1 MPFSNP
7 LALLGLLSI
16 VPLIIIY
23 LIRPRPKEIR
33 FSSTQFL
40 REGEAKRTAVLSRL
54 IFDPLFWVQLLALC
68 SLSIAAAGPY
78 TIGEGP
84 AASHLVVVLDDSAS
98 MQASFSQAQKLI
110 APYLDSYQKISIILA
125 ENAPV
130 TLLSGGSSAEANDML
145 RQLQPKAIST
155 DLSSAMTLG
164 SSLLG
169 SEGGNILVVSDF
181 ISWTGDNPDV
191 TRKLLQADGRV
202 SVVFADSYQGGDNQA
217 LVEGWDVPGSG
228 YVNHTA
234 LVHNYGSAKTS
245 TITIHGPGGSSS
257 RLAQIPQDGDY
268 YLSFTAY
275 PGVNEISLDQK
286 DAIDWDNHAYVYVPD
301 LAKKRVLYLGEAG
314 PALDALRSLPNVE
327 VETSGEYSNFD
338 LVVVGRNASLDG
350 KLNRYIDGGRVIY
363 IATDALSP
371 EYLPVRVT
379 GQIPGP
385 ASLWVRN
392 VGFSQGVH
400 FDEIG
405 LFHFPD
411 AIARKGSTT
420 MVEANGVPILSYW
433 RLGKGIVIY
442 DGLEMNSDFYTRP
455 EYPIFWYQMVN
466 WITGVP
472 DIVASNHKTGELIPL
487 GGQVSVDTPLGS
499 VSTSSLL
506 LDEVGIYRFQGT
518 TFAANM
524 YAPQES
530 DLRRSSGVTPGEFKG
545 GLRNTIV
552 ENDLSIWVIALAV
565 LAILLELIIM
575 RWRRET

>member
-98 MQASFSQAQKLI
+98 MQASFSQALKLI

-145 RQLQPKAIST
+145 RQLQPKAVST

-164 SSLLG
+164 SSGLG

-217 LVEGWDVPGSG
+217 LVEGWEVPGSG

-245 TITIHGPGGSSS
+245 TITIHGPGGSTS

-314 PALDALRSLPNVE
+314 PALDALRSLPNVD

-363 IATDALSP
+363 IATDTLSP

-400 FDEIG
+400 FDEVG

-518 TFAANM
+518 TLAANM
-524 YAPQES
+524 YDPQES
-530 DLRRSSGVTPGEFKG
+530 DLRRSSGVTPGEFEG

>member
-1 MPFSNP
+1 
-7 LALLGLLSI
+7 
-16 VPLIIIY
+16 
-23 LIRPRPKEIR
+23 
-33 FSSTQFL
+33 L

-84 AASHLVVVLDDSAS
+84 AGSHLVVVLDDSAS
-98 MQASFSQAQKLI
+98 MQASFSSALKLI
-110 APYLDSYQKISIILA
+110 DPYLNSYQKISIVLA
-125 ENAPV
+125 ENVPV
-130 TLLSGGSSAEANDML
+130 TLLSGGSSAEARDLL
-145 RQLQPKAIST
+145 RQLRPKAVSS

-164 SSLLG
+164 SGGLG
-169 SEGGNILVVSDF
+169 SEGGSVLVVSDF

-191 TRKLLQADGRV
+191 TRKVLQADGRV
-202 SVVFADSYQGGDNQA
+202 SIVFADSYQGGDNQA
-217 LVEGWDVPGSG
+217 LVEGWDVPGPG

-234 LVHNYGSAKTS
+234 LVHNYGPARTS
-245 TITIHGPGGSSS
+245 SITIHGPGGSSG

-275 PGVNEISLDQK
+275 PGVNEISLDQQ

-314 PALDALRSLPNVE
+314 PALDALHSLPNVE

-338 LVVVGRNASLDG
+338 LVVVARNASVDG

-363 IATDALSP
+363 IATDAKSP

-379 GQIPGP
+379 GQTPGP
-385 ASLWVRN
+385 ASLWVRD
-392 VGFSQGVH
+392 VGFSEGVH

-405 LFHFPD
+405 LFDFPN
-411 AIARKGSTT
+411 AVARKGSTT

-433 RLGKGIVIY
+433 RLGNGIVIY

-487 GGQVSVDTPLGS
+487 GESVSVETPLGS
-499 VSTSSLL
+499 ISTSSLL

-524 YAPQES
+524 YDPLES
-530 DLRRSSGVTPGEFKG
+530 NLRRSSGVTPGEFKG

-552 ENDLSIWVIALAV
+552 KNDLSNWVIALAV
-565 LAILLELIIM
+565 LAILLELAIM

>member
-16 VPLIIIY
+16 IPLIIIY

-84 AASHLVVVLDDSAS
+84 ATSHLVVVLDDSAS

-110 APYLDSYQKISIILA
+110 APYLDSYHKISIILA

-130 TLLSGGSSAEANDML
+130 AILSGGSPAEARDIL

-164 SSLLG
+164 SGLLG

-202 SVVFADSYQGGDNQA
+202 SIVFADSYQGGDNQA
-217 LVEGWDVPGSG
+217 LVEGWDVPGTG

-257 RLAQIPQDGDY
+257 RLASLPAGGDY

-314 PALDALRSLPNVE
+314 PALDALRSLPNVD

-338 LVVVGRNASLDG
+338 LVVVARNASLDG

-371 EYLPVRVT
+371 EFLPVRVT

-411 AIARKGSTT
+411 AVARKGSTT

-472 DIVASNHKTGELIPL
+472 DIVASNHKTGEMIPL

-506 LDEVGIYRFQGT
+506 LDEVGIYSFQGT
-518 TFAANM
+518 TLAANM
-524 YAPQES
+524 YDPQES
-530 DLRRSSGVTPGEFKG
+530 DLRRSTGVTPGEFEG
-545 GLRNTIV
+545 GQRTTIV

>member
-84 AASHLVVVLDDSAS
+84 AASHLVVVLDYSAS
-98 MQASFSQAQKLI
+98 MQASFSQALKLI

-145 RQLQPKAIST
+145 RQLQPKAVST

-164 SSLLG
+164 SSGLG

-217 LVEGWDVPGSG
+217 LVEGWEVPGSG

-245 TITIHGPGGSSS
+245 TITIHGPGGSTS

-314 PALDALRSLPNVE
+314 PALDALRSLPNVD

-363 IATDALSP
+363 IATDTLSP

-400 FDEIG
+400 FDEVG

-518 TFAANM
+518 TLAANM
-524 YAPQES
+524 YDPQES
-530 DLRRSSGVTPGEFKG
+530 DLRRSSGVTPGEFEG

>member
-98 MQASFSQAQKLI
+98 MQASFSQALKLI
-110 APYLDSYQKISIILA
+110 APYLDSYQEISIILA

-145 RQLQPKAIST
+145 RQLQPKAVST

-164 SSLLG
+164 SSGLG

-217 LVEGWDVPGSG
+217 LVEGWEVPGSG

-245 TITIHGPGGSSS
+245 TITIHGPGGSTS

-314 PALDALRSLPNVE
+314 PALDALRSLPNVD

-363 IATDALSP
+363 IATDTLSP

-400 FDEIG
+400 FDEVG

-518 TFAANM
+518 TLAANM
-524 YAPQES
+524 YDPQES
-530 DLRRSSGVTPGEFKG
+530 DLRRSSGVTPGEFEG

>member
-7 LALLGLLSI
+7 LALLGLSSI

-84 AASHLVVVLDDSAS
+84 ATSHLVVVLDDSAS

-130 TLLSGGSSAEANDML
+130 TILSGGSSAEAKDIL

-155 DLSSAMTLG
+155 DLSSAMTHG
-164 SSLLG
+164 SGLLG
-169 SEGGNILVVSDF
+169 SEGGNVLVVSDF

-286 DAIDWDNHAYVYVPD
+286 DAIGWDNHAYVYVPD

-314 PALDALRSLPNVE
+314 PALDALRSLPNVD

-363 IATDALSP
+363 IATDVLSP

-487 GGQVSVDTPLGS
+487 GGQVPVDTPLGS

-518 TFAANM
+518 AFAANM
-524 YAPQES
+524 YDPLES

-545 GLRNTIV
+545 DLRNTIV
-552 ENDLSIWVIALAV
+552 ENDLSIWVIALAI